1 MRRLVALG
9 LALVSCG
16 TSVAYAGEQPLAL
29 LHGSALAASTGL
41 RLVVAG
47 APPYVFDL
55 DGGSITT
62 VPRARV
68 PRGALLVVPFGGK
81 ALALGYPLRAGRSAL
96 FVSPAGSLAAA
107 SAADARAGFAT
118 WRRFS
123 MTRQRGDRLT
133 LADHSTGIR
142 RHVRWPS
149 VLSDPDG
156 AVAEPDGPY
165 IALGFG
171 DPAHPGPQQAEDLF
185 LFDRRSG
192 ALEHVPGFP
201 AQLDL
206 KHSSVAWTTDG
217 RLVLLVGDASGVRVG
232 VYRPGDRTVALRRAD
247 IPVPGGGSDT
257 FVPLVSTG

>member
-1 MRRLVALG
+1 MRSFVALG

-16 TSVAYAGEQPLAL
+16 AGVAFAGEPPLAL
-29 LHGSALAASTGL
+29 LHGSPLAAPTRL

-55 DGGSITT
+55 DRGSITH

-68 PRGALLVVPFGGK
+68 PPGALLVVPFRGQ
-81 ALALGYPLRAGRSAL
+81 ALALGYPLRAGRAAL
-96 FVSPAGSLAAA
+96 LISPSGALANA
-107 SAADARAGFAT
+107 SAADARAAFTT

-123 MTRQRGDRLT
+123 LTRQRADRLT
-133 LADHSTGIR
+133 LADSATGTR
-142 RHVRWPS
+142 RHLRWPS
-149 VLSDPDG
+149 TLPDPDG

-165 IALGFG
+165 LALGFG

-185 LFDRRSG
+185 LFDRRNG
-192 ALEHVPGFP
+192 TLEHVPGFP

-206 KHSSVAWTTDG
+206 KHSSVTWTTDG

-232 VYRPGDRTVALRRAD
+232 VYRPGDRTVALRRTD
-247 IPVPGGGSDT
+247 LPVPGGGSDT
-257 FVPLVSTG
+257 FVPLVSTH